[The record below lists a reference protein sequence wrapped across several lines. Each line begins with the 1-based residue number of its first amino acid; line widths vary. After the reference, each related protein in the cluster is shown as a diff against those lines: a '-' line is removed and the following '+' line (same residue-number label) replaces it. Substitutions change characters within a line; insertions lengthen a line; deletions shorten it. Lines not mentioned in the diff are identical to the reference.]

1 VATKFDFNI
10 LQLGVEED
18 KWVISYIHG
27 LEMAKSIEKVQYSF
41 SSLHCQKIHNK
52 QKALENTLIIHAT
65 CPSLSSSLVKI
76 TNLHQSQPIVV
87 ASCHGTDH
95 PRRPW
100 SLGLCSN

>member
-1 VATKFDFNI
+1 
-10 LQLGVEED
+10 
-18 KWVISYIHG
+18 
-27 LEMAKSIEKVQYSF
+27 MAKTIEKVQYSF
-41 SSLHCQKIHNK
+41 SSLHCEKIHNNK

-65 CPSLSSSLVKI
+65 CPSLSSSLVNI

-100 SLGLCSN
+100 WLGLWSN